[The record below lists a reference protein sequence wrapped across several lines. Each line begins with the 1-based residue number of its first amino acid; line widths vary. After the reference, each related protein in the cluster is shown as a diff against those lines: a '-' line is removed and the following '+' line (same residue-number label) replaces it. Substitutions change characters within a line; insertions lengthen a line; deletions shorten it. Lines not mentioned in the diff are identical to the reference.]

1 MCDGPLHIL
10 NRIDNV
16 DPQILLLSDIFCQ
29 SKIVFEE
36 RVSIST
42 KIVTT
47 VWYYLLR
54 NLYGIS
60 KELETIIYS
69 VLPLAR

>member
-47 VWYYLLR
+47 VWYYLPR